1 MNMPGF
7 TAERSLQAGRGR
19 YRRRQLAAA
28 SGAVVPAIP
37 ACRNCD
43 EILERCAVNGNR
55 PRAVCNACSAGD
67 CFSGEENPGGRC
79 WYDGVNHRVI
89 CDL

>member
-7 TAERSLQAGRGR
+7 TAERSLPAPRGR
-19 YRRRQLAAA
+19 YRTRPVAPAA
-28 SGAVVPAIP
+28 GGVVPAIP
-37 ACRNCD
+37 ACSNCD
-43 EILERCAVNGNR
+43 EILARCAVNGNR
-55 PRAVCNACSAGD
+55 PRAVCNACASGD

-79 WYDGVNHRVI
+79 WYDGFRNRMV